1 MQKDKYLFKSKLL
14 FLPNMQAN
22 QALITDEKTFMLSVV
37 SSLGVVKHH
46 KAQNHYGI
54 FCFGC
59 QLLFARNWKMGH
71 KAQEDLDNN

>member
-1 MQKDKYLFKSKLL
+1 
-14 FLPNMQAN
+14 
-22 QALITDEKTFMLSVV
+22 MLSVV

-59 QLLFARNWKMGH
+59 QHLFARNWKTALE
-71 KAQEDLDNN
+71 AQEDLDNN